1 MCVIIPSVTADTQ
14 KKDAPPIH
22 DYKNSHNNIILQL
35 FKAFFRERQT
45 PISLIYQ
52 IPKTM
57 SYSSVE
63 KSISGASVTLPARS
77 NQVPDVK

>member
-1 MCVIIPSVTADTQ
+1 MMCVIIPSVTADTQ

-45 PISLIYQ
+45 PMSLTYQ
-52 IPKTM
+52 KQCLIQVLK
-57 SYSSVE
+57 
-63 KSISGASVTLPARS
+63 
-77 NQVPDVK
+77 NQYQEPR

>member
-1 MCVIIPSVTADTQ
+1 MMCVIIPSVTAGTQ

-45 PISLIYQ
+45 PMSLTYQ
-52 IPKTM
+52 KN
-57 SYSSVE
+57 VLF
-63 KSISGASVTLPARS
+63 KR
-77 NQVPDVK
+77 

>member
-35 FKAFFRERQT
+35 FKAFFREQQT
-45 PISLIYQ
+45 PMSLTCQKQCLIQVLKNQYQ
-52 IPKTM
+52 EP
-57 SYSSVE
+57 
-63 KSISGASVTLPARS
+63 R
-77 NQVPDVK
+77 

>member
-35 FKAFFRERQT
+35 FKAFFREQQT
-45 PISLIYQ
+45 PMSLTCQ
-52 IPKTM
+52 KTM

-77 NQVPDVK
+77 NHVPDVK

>member
-35 FKAFFRERQT
+35 FKAFFRERQM
-45 PISLIYQ
+45 PVSLTCQ
-52 IPKTM
+52 K
-57 SYSSVE
+57 
-63 KSISGASVTLPARS
+63 
-77 NQVPDVK
+77 QVLFKC

>member
-35 FKAFFRERQT
+35 FKAFFRERQK
-45 PISLIYQ
+45 PMSLTCQKQCLIQ
-52 IPKTM
+52 VLK
-57 SYSSVE
+57 
-63 KSISGASVTLPARS
+63 
-77 NQVPDVK
+77 NQYREPR

>member
-1 MCVIIPSVTADTQ
+1 MCFIILSVTAETQ

-45 PISLIYQ
+45 QMSLTCQKQCLIQVLKNQYQ
-52 IPKTM
+52 EP
-57 SYSSVE
+57 
-63 KSISGASVTLPARS
+63 R
-77 NQVPDVK
+77 

>member
-45 PISLIYQ
+45 QMSLTCQKQCLIQ
-52 IPKTM
+52 VLK
-57 SYSSVE
+57 
-63 KSISGASVTLPARS
+63 
-77 NQVPDVK
+77 NQYREPR

>member
-1 MCVIIPSVTADTQ
+1 MCVIILSVTAGTQ

-45 PISLIYQ
+45 PMSLTCQKQCLIQVLKNQYQ
-52 IPKTM
+52 EP
-57 SYSSVE
+57 
-63 KSISGASVTLPARS
+63 R
-77 NQVPDVK
+77 